1 MRTDNPILQAI
12 ASWFKRNFSNPE
24 ALSLFFTLI
33 IGFLLIK
40 FFGEI
45 LLPVLISIVIAY
57 LLSSPVR
64 CLERWRFPHALAV
77 TIVYAIFLGVFLFAL
92 FGLLPLLW
100 KQLVSMIHELPGA
113 FVKGQGWANELMQRY
128 PKLFPDNPLSHVAVY
143 FHEQS
148 AKIGH
153 FILSYSLASIHSIIQ
168 TVLYVVLVPL
178 LVFFFLKDGKKIVA
192 WLSRFLPRRRGLVHT
207 VWLEVNDKIGAYV
220 RGRVVEVIAIGIVTV
235 IVFSLLKLQYA
246 ILLGALVGVS
256 VIVPYIG
263 AIIVT
268 IPVLII
274 SLMQWGFSPHAVY
287 LIISYAIIITLD
299 ANILV
304 PLLFSETMDLH
315 PLVIILSVLVF
326 GGIWGFWGVF
336 FAIPL
341 ATLIKAVL
349 DVWPRGAMSVEEV
362 SVKID
367 ESDKGVRLQHDVEK

>member
-1 MRTDNPILQAI
+1 MRVDNPILQAV

-33 IGFLLIK
+33 GGFLLIK

-45 LLPVLISIVIAY
+45 LLPVFISIVIAY
-57 LLSSPVR
+57 LLASPVR
-64 CLERWRFPHALAV
+64 SLERWRLPHGLAV
-77 TIVYAIFLGVFLFAL
+77 SIVYIIFLGAFLFAL

-100 KQLVSMIHELPGA
+100 KQLVAMIHELPNA
-113 FVKGQGWANELMQRY
+113 FIKGQALGNELMQHY
-128 PKLFPDNPLSHVAVY
+128 PKLFPDNPFSHLAIY
-143 FHEQS
+143 LHQQA

-153 FILSYSLASIHSIIQ
+153 LILSYSLASIHGIIQ
-168 TVLYVVLVPL
+168 TILYVVLVPL
-178 LVFFFLKDGKKIVA
+178 LVFFFLKDGKRIAA
-192 WLSRFLPRRRGLVHT
+192 WLSRFLPQRRGLVQT
-207 VWLEVNDKIGAYV
+207 VWVEVNSKIGAYV
-220 RGRVVEVIAIGIVTV
+220 RGRVIEVILVSFVTI
-235 IVFSLLKLQYA
+235 IVFSLLQLQYA
-246 ILLGALVGVS
+246 VLLGALVGLS

-263 AIIVT
+263 AIVVT
-268 IPVLII
+268 IPVVII
-274 SLMQWGFSPHAVY
+274 SLMQWGVEPHTVY

-299 ANILV
+299 GNLLV

-349 DVWPRGAMSVEEV
+349 DAWPRVPVTVEED
-362 SVKID
+362 STSIGK
-367 ESDKGVRLQHDVEK
+367 EEKNPI